1 MPTDCSPLSVALAGA
16 SSPLGEP
23 LLTLTSIHLVSTR
36 RASLLP
42 KVNSSCLHTENLSYT
57 HPNAISKIK
66 KYTVIGVF
74 PKIKYHVIIPVETTG
89 SRFSYSL
96 VSGGDVMTVYEA
108 LSLMIAFA
116 SLVVL
121 ILSYRK

>member
-1 MPTDCSPLSVALAGA
+1 MANDVQ
-16 SSPLGEP
+16 
-23 LLTLTSIHLVSTR
+23 HLYGTITT
-36 RASLLP
+36 
-42 KVNSSCLHTENLSYT
+42 KKNI
-57 HPNAISKIK
+57 NAK

-74 PKIKYHVIIPVETTG
+74 PKIKYHVIIPVETIG

>member
-1 MPTDCSPLSVALAGA
+1 MKA
-16 SSPLGEP
+16 
-23 LLTLTSIHLVSTR
+23 TSIGMTWPMIPT
-36 RASLLP
+36 LP
-42 KVNSSCLHTENLSYT
+42 GQRQTL
-57 HPNAISKIK
+57 IIIK

-74 PKIKYHVIIPVETTG
+74 SKIKYHVIIPVETTG